1 MTPKFTHIYKALAE
15 IYIDLEAT
23 ANPSDIL
30 DSRPRQLPDELTK
43 SYADF
48 CHTLERHYNV
58 EEDSFILG
66 ARPLIRK
73 AIPMRGTTIGY
84 TDEGLDLAQMVTRA
98 VYGGHR

>member
-1 MTPKFTHIYKALAE
+1 MNNEFTHIYKALAE

-30 DSRPRQLPDELTK
+30 DSRPTQLPDELTN
-43 SYADF
+43 SFADF
-48 CHTLERHYNV
+48 CPTLDQHYNV

-66 ARPLIRK
+66 ARPLIRN

>member
-1 MTPKFTHIYKALAE
+1 MNNEFTHIYKALAE

-30 DSRPRQLPDELTK
+30 DSRPRQLPDELTN
-43 SYADF
+43 SFADF

-66 ARPLIRK
+66 ARPLIRN